1 MSKITMSSLNNL
13 SSWKE
18 IGNHS
23 NKISQKSLNEIFKED
38 KDRFNK
44 FSIQEKD
51 LLLDFSKNHI
61 DNKMMKL
68 FSQLLVDI
76 DLKGKIHDLFNGEK
90 INTSENRSV
99 LHFLLRGSYTSKTK
113 ELYENDVKK
122 GLDKLKLFSK
132 KFQNGELKGYSG
144 KIIKNVINI
153 GIGGSDLGPKM
164 ICEALKY
171 YSNRSVNNY
180 FISNVDPSNLS
191 EVLLNVDP
199 KESIFII
206 SSKSFGTIETLKNAN
221 VCKNWFYNQSKNSES
236 LKKHFFGVTAN
247 TKRAKEFGIE
257 ENNIFPIW
265 DWVGGRYSL
274 WSSVGLPIILKIGFE
289 NFEMLLNGANE
300 IDNHFREQ
308 PFNNNI
314 PVVLGCLGVLYNNF
328 HNCETH
334 AIFPYDDYLK
344 YLPMYL
350 QQADMES
357 NGKNISKNSSEVN
370 YNTGPIIW
378 GDVGTNGQ
386 HSFFQL
392 IHQGTKK
399 IPCDFIGFVNSNNE
413 KEELHEILLSNMIGQ
428 TMALMKGKNGAEVEK
443 ELGNKNKYN
452 NYDIL
457 KNSKIFKGNKP
468 SNTLLF
474 NKLTPYNLGR
484 LIAIYEH
491 KIFVQGSIW
500 NINSFDQ
507 WGVELG
513 KVLSDEVYNKLKNK
527 DKSYIDNSTK
537 GQLDFIEKF
546 RQ

>member
-1 MSKITMSSLNNL
+1 MSSLNKL

-23 NKISQKSLNEIFKED
+23 NKITEKSLNEIFMED

-44 FSIQEKD
+44 FSILEND

-61 DNKMMKL
+61 DDKMMEL
-68 FSQLLVDI
+68 FSRLLVDI

-99 LHFLLRGSYTSKTK
+99 LHFLLRGTYTSKTK

-122 GLDKLKLFSK
+122 GLEKLKLFSK
-132 KFQNGELKGYSG
+132 KFQNGEIIGYSG
-144 KIIKNVINI
+144 KKIKNVINI

-164 ICEALKY
+164 ICEGLKY

-191 EVLLNVDP
+191 EVLLNINP
-199 KESIFII
+199 EESIFII

-221 VCKNWFYNQSKNSES
+221 ICKNWFKDKSKNNQI

-247 TKRAKEFGIE
+247 TKKAKAFGIE

-274 WSSVGLPIILKIGFE
+274 WSSVGLPIILKIGYE

-300 IDNHFREQ
+300 IDNHFREK
-308 PFNNNI
+308 PFDKNI
-314 PVVLGCLGVLYNNF
+314 PVVLACLGILYNNF

-357 NGKNISKNSSEVN
+357 NGKNISKDSSEVN
-370 YNTGPIIW
+370 YNTGPILW

-413 KEELHEILLSNMIGQ
+413 KEELHEILLSNMVGQ
-428 TMALMKGKNGAEVEK
+428 TMALMKGKNILEVKE
-443 ELGNKNKYN
+443 ELGDESKYT
-452 NYDIL
+452 NYEII
-457 KNSKIFKGNKP
+457 KNSKVFKGNKP
-468 SNTLLF
+468 SNTILF
-474 NKLTPYNLGR
+474 DKLTPYNLGR

-491 KIFVQGSIW
+491 KIFVQGCIW

-513 KVLSDEVYNKLKNK
+513 KVLSDEIYQKIKNK
-527 DKSYIDNSTK
+527 DRSDIDNSTK

>member
-1 MSKITMSSLNNL
+1 MSSLNKL

-23 NKISQKSLNEIFKED
+23 NKISERSLNEIFMED

-44 FSIQEKD
+44 FSIQEND

-61 DNKMMKL
+61 DDKMMKL
-68 FSQLLVDI
+68 FSQLMDDI

-99 LHFLLRGSYTSKTK
+99 LHFLLRGTYTSKTK

-122 GLDKLKLFSK
+122 GLDKLKSFSK
-132 KFQNGELKGYSG
+132 KFQNGEIVGYSG
-144 KIIKNVINI
+144 KKIKNVINI

-164 ICEALKY
+164 ICEGLKY
-171 YSNRSVNNY
+171 FSDRSVNNY

-191 EVLLNVDP
+191 EVLLNIDP
-199 KESIFII
+199 EESIFII

-221 VCKNWFYNQSKNSES
+221 ICKNWFEGRSNNNKS

-247 TKRAKEFGIE
+247 TKKAKAFGIE

-274 WSSVGLPIILKIGFE
+274 WSSVGLPIILKIGYE
-289 NFEMLLNGANE
+289 NFEMLLNGAND
-300 IDNHFREQ
+300 IDNHFREK
-308 PFNNNI
+308 PFDKNI
-314 PVVLGCLGVLYNNF
+314 PVVLACLGILYNNF

-357 NGKNISKNSSEVN
+357 NGKNISKDSSEVN
-370 YNTGPIIW
+370 YNTGPILW

-413 KEELHEILLSNMIGQ
+413 KEELHEILLSNMVGQ
-428 TMALMKGKNGAEVEK
+428 TMALMKGKNILEVEE
-443 ELGNKNKYN
+443 ELGDESKYT
-452 NYDIL
+452 NYEII
-457 KNSKIFKGNKP
+457 KNSKVFKGNKP
-468 SNTLLF
+468 SNTFLF
-474 NKLTPYNLGR
+474 DNLTPYNLGR

-491 KIFVQGSIW
+491 KIFVQGCIW

-513 KVLSDEVYNKLKNK
+513 KVLSDEIYEKIKSK
-527 DKSYIDNSTK
+527 DRSDIDNSTK
-537 GQLDFIEKF
+537 GQLDFIDKF

>member
-1 MSKITMSSLNNL
+1 MSSLNKL

-18 IGNHS
+18 IDNHS
-23 NKISQKSLNEIFKED
+23 NKISEKSLNEIFMED

-44 FSIQEKD
+44 FSILEND

-61 DNKMMKL
+61 DDKMMEL
-68 FSQLLVDI
+68 FTQLLVDI

-99 LHFLLRGSYTSKTK
+99 LHFLLRGTYTSKTK

-122 GLDKLKLFSK
+122 GLEKLKLFSK
-132 KFQNGELKGYSG
+132 KFQNGEIIGYSG
-144 KIIKNVINI
+144 KKIKNVINI

-164 ICEALKY
+164 ICEGLKY

-180 FISNVDPSNLS
+180 FISNVDPNNLS
-191 EVLLNVDP
+191 EVLQNINP
-199 KESIFII
+199 EESIFII

-221 VCKNWFYNQSKNSES
+221 ICKNWFKDKSHNNQS

-247 TKRAKEFGIE
+247 TKKAKAFGIE

-274 WSSVGLPIILKIGFE
+274 WSSVGLPIILKIGYE

-300 IDNHFREQ
+300 IDNHFREK
-308 PFNNNI
+308 PFDKNI
-314 PVVLGCLGVLYNNF
+314 PVVLACLGVLYNNF

-357 NGKNISKNSSEVN
+357 NGKNISKDSSEVN
-370 YNTGPIIW
+370 YNTGPILW

-399 IPCDFIGFVNSNNE
+399 IPCDFVGFVNSNNE
-413 KEELHEILLSNMIGQ
+413 KEELHEILLSNMVGQ
-428 TMALMKGKNGAEVEK
+428 TMALMKGKNILEVKE
-443 ELGNKNKYN
+443 ELGNESKYT
-452 NYDIL
+452 NYEII
-457 KNSKIFKGNKP
+457 KNSKVFKGNKP
-468 SNTLLF
+468 SNTILF
-474 NKLTPYNLGR
+474 DKLTPYNLGR

-491 KIFVQGSIW
+491 KIFVQGCIW

-513 KVLSDEVYNKLKNK
+513 KVLSDEIYEKIKNK
-527 DKSYIDNSTK
+527 DRSDIDNSTK

>member
-1 MSKITMSSLNNL
+1 MSSLNKL

-23 NKISQKSLNEIFKED
+23 NKITEKSLNEIFMED

-44 FSIQEKD
+44 FSILEND

-61 DNKMMKL
+61 DDKMMEL
-68 FSQLLVDI
+68 FTQLLVDI

-99 LHFLLRGSYTSKTK
+99 LHFLLRGTYTSKTK
-113 ELYENDVKK
+113 ELYENDVKE
-122 GLDKLKLFSK
+122 GLEKLKLFSK
-132 KFQNGELKGYSG
+132 KFQNEEIIGYSG
-144 KIIKNVINI
+144 KKIKNVINI

-164 ICEALKY
+164 ICEGLKY

-191 EVLLNVDP
+191 EVLLNIDP
-199 KESIFII
+199 EESIFII

-221 VCKNWFYNQSKNSES
+221 ICKNWFKDKSHNNQS

-247 TKRAKEFGIE
+247 TKKAKAFGIE

-274 WSSVGLPIILKIGFE
+274 WSSVGLPIILKIGYE

-300 IDNHFREQ
+300 IDNHFREK
-308 PFNNNI
+308 PFDKNI
-314 PVVLGCLGVLYNNF
+314 PVVLACLGVLYNNF

-357 NGKNISKNSSEVN
+357 NGKNISKDSSEVN
-370 YNTGPIIW
+370 YNTGPILW

-399 IPCDFIGFVNSNNE
+399 IPCDFVGFVNSNNE
-413 KEELHEILLSNMIGQ
+413 KEELHEILLSNMVGQ
-428 TMALMKGKNGAEVEK
+428 TMALMKGKNILEVKE
-443 ELGNKNKYN
+443 ELGDESKYT
-452 NYDIL
+452 NYEII
-457 KNSKIFKGNKP
+457 KNSKVFKGNKP
-468 SNTLLF
+468 SNTILF
-474 NKLTPYNLGR
+474 DKLTPYNLGR

-491 KIFVQGSIW
+491 KIFVQGCIW

-513 KVLSDEVYNKLKNK
+513 KVLSDEIYEKIKNK
-527 DKSYIDNSTK
+527 DRSDIDNSTK

>member
-1 MSKITMSSLNNL
+1 MSSLNTL

-23 NKISQKSLNEIFKED
+23 NKISEKSLNEIFIDD

-44 FSIQEKD
+44 FSIQEND

-61 DNKMMKL
+61 DDKMMKL
-68 FSQLLVDI
+68 FSQLMDDI

-99 LHFLLRGSYTSKTK
+99 LHFLLRGTYTSKTK

-122 GLDKLKLFSK
+122 GLDKLKSFSK
-132 KFQNGELKGYSG
+132 KFQNGEIVGYSG
-144 KIIKNVINI
+144 KKIKNVINI

-164 ICEALKY
+164 ICEGLKY
-171 YSNRSVNNY
+171 FSDRSVNNY

-191 EVLLNVDP
+191 EVLLNINP
-199 KESIFII
+199 EESIFII

-221 VCKNWFYNQSKNSES
+221 ICKNWFEGRSNNNRS

-247 TKRAKEFGIE
+247 TKKAKAFGIE

-274 WSSVGLPIILKIGFE
+274 WSSVGLPIILKIGYE

-300 IDNHFREQ
+300 IDNHFREK
-308 PFNNNI
+308 PFDKNI
-314 PVVLGCLGVLYNNF
+314 PVVLACLGILYNNF

-334 AIFPYDDYLK
+334 AIFPYDHYLK

-357 NGKNISKNSSEVN
+357 NGKNVSKDSSEVN
-370 YNTGPIIW
+370 YNTGPILW

-413 KEELHEILLSNMIGQ
+413 KEELHEILLSNMVGQ
-428 TMALMKGKNGAEVEK
+428 TMALMKGKNILEVEE
-443 ELGNKNKYN
+443 ELGDESKYI
-452 NYDIL
+452 NYEVI

-474 NKLTPYNLGR
+474 DNLTPYNLGR

-491 KIFVQGSIW
+491 KIFVQGCIW

-513 KVLSDEVYNKLKNK
+513 KVLSDEIYEKIKSK
-527 DKSYIDNSTK
+527 DRSDIDNSTK
-537 GQLDFIEKF
+537 GQLDFIDKF

>member
-1 MSKITMSSLNNL
+1 MSSLNKL
-13 SSWKE
+13 SSWKK

-23 NKISQKSLNEIFKED
+23 NKISEKSLNEIFRED
-38 KDRFNK
+38 KNRFNK

-61 DNKMMKL
+61 DDKMMKL
-68 FSQLLVDI
+68 FSQLLGDI
-76 DLKGKIHDLFNGEK
+76 DLKGKIYDLFNGKK

-122 GLDKLKLFSK
+122 GLDKLKSFSK
-132 KFQNGELKGYSG
+132 KFQNGQIVGYSG

-164 ICEALKY
+164 ICEGLKY
-171 YSNRSVNNY
+171 YSNRNVTNY

-191 EVLLNVDP
+191 EVLLDIDP
-199 KESIFII
+199 EESIFII

-221 VCKNWFYNQSKNSES
+221 FCKNWFKDLSNSSQS

-247 TKRAKEFGIE
+247 TKKAKQFGIE

-274 WSSVGLPIILKIGFE
+274 WSSVGLPIILKIGYE

-300 IDNHFREQ
+300 IDNHFKEQ
-308 PFNNNI
+308 PFDKNI
-314 PVVLGCLGVLYNNF
+314 PVVLACLGILYNNF

-357 NGKNISKNSSEVN
+357 NGKNISKDSSEVN
-370 YNTGPIIW
+370 YNTGPILW

-413 KEELHEILLSNMIGQ
+413 KRELHEILLSNMVGQ
-428 TMALMKGKNGAEVEK
+428 TMALMKGKNILEVKE
-443 ELGNKNKYN
+443 ELGDESKYT
-452 NYDIL
+452 NYEII

-474 NKLTPYNLGR
+474 DKLTPYNLGR

-491 KIFVQGSIW
+491 KIFVQGCIW

-513 KVLSDEVYNKLKNK
+513 KVLSDEIYEKIKNK
-527 DKSYIDNSTK
+527 DRSDIDNSSK

>member
-1 MSKITMSSLNNL
+1 MSSLNKL

-23 NKISQKSLNEIFKED
+23 NKISEKSLNEIFKKD

-51 LLLDFSKNHI
+51 LLLDFSKNHL
-61 DNKMMKL
+61 DDKMMKL

-122 GLDKLKLFSK
+122 GLEKLKLFSK
-132 KFQNGELKGYSG
+132 KFQNGEIIGYSG
-144 KIIKNVINI
+144 KKIKNVINI

-164 ICEALKY
+164 ICEGLKY

-191 EVLLNVDP
+191 EVLLNIDP
-199 KESIFII
+199 EESIFII

-221 VCKNWFYNQSKNSES
+221 ICKNWFKDKSKNNQS

-247 TKRAKEFGIE
+247 TKKAKAFGIE

-274 WSSVGLPIILKIGFE
+274 WSSVGLPIILKIGYE

-300 IDNHFREQ
+300 IDNHFREK
-308 PFNNNI
+308 PFDKNI
-314 PVVLGCLGVLYNNF
+314 PVVLACLGILYNNF

-357 NGKNISKNSSEVN
+357 NGKNISKDSSEVN
-370 YNTGPIIW
+370 YNTGPILW

-413 KEELHEILLSNMIGQ
+413 KEELHEILLSNMVGQ
-428 TMALMKGKNGAEVEK
+428 TMALMKGKNILDVKE
-443 ELGNKNKYN
+443 ELGDESKYT
-452 NYDIL
+452 NYEII
-457 KNSKIFKGNKP
+457 KNSKVFKGNKP

-474 NKLTPYNLGR
+474 DKLTPYNLGR

-491 KIFVQGSIW
+491 KIFVQGCIW

-513 KVLSDEVYNKLKNK
+513 KVLSDEVYEKIKNK
-527 DKSYIDNSTK
+527 DRSDIDNSTR

>member
-1 MSKITMSSLNNL
+1 MSRLNKL
-13 SSWKE
+13 FSWKQ
-18 IGNHS
+18 IGIHS
-23 NKISQKSLNEIFKED
+23 NKISEKSLNEIFKKD

-44 FSIQEKD
+44 FSIQEKN
-51 LLLDFSKNHI
+51 LLLDYSKNHI
-61 DNKMMKL
+61 DDKMMKL
-68 FSQLLVDI
+68 FSQLLIDI
-76 DLKGKIHDLFNGEK
+76 DLKGKIHDLFNGVK

-99 LHFLLRGSYTSKTK
+99 LHFLLRGTYTSKTK

-122 GLDKLKLFSK
+122 GLEKLKLFSK
-132 KFQNGELKGYSG
+132 KFQNGEIKGYSG
-144 KIIKNVINI
+144 KKIKNVINI

-164 ICEALKY
+164 ICEGLKY
-171 YSNRSVNNY
+171 YSNRSINNY
-180 FISNVDPSNLS
+180 FISNIDPSNLS
-191 EVLLNVDP
+191 EVLLNIDP
-199 KESIFII
+199 EESIFII

-221 VCKNWFYNQSKNSES
+221 ICKNWFKDRSKNNQS

-247 TKRAKEFGIE
+247 TKKAKAFGIE

-274 WSSVGLPIILKIGFE
+274 WSSVGLPIILKIGYE

-300 IDNHFREQ
+300 IDNHFREK
-308 PFNNNI
+308 PFDKNI
-314 PVVLGCLGVLYNNF
+314 PVVLACLGILYNNF

-334 AIFPYDDYLK
+334 AIFPYDNYLK
-344 YLPMYL
+344 YLPIYL

-357 NGKNISKNSSEVN
+357 NGKNISKDSSEVN
-370 YNTGPIIW
+370 YNTGPILW

-413 KEELHEILLSNMIGQ
+413 KEELHEILLSNMVGQ
-428 TMALMKGKNGAEVEK
+428 TMALMKGKNILEVEE
-443 ELGNKNKYN
+443 ELQDESKYT
-452 NYDIL
+452 NYEII
-457 KNSKIFKGNKP
+457 KNSKVFKGNKP

-474 NKLTPYNLGR
+474 DKLTPYNLGR

-491 KIFVQGSIW
+491 KIFVQGCIW

-513 KVLSDEVYNKLKNK
+513 KVLSDEIYKKIKNK
-527 DKSYIDNSTK
+527 DRSDIDESTK
-537 GQLDFIEKF
+537 GQLDFIDKF

>member
-1 MSKITMSSLNNL
+1 MTSINNL

-44 FSIQEKD
+44 FSILEND

-76 DLKGKIHDLFNGEK
+76 DLKGKINDLFNGEK

-314 PVVLGCLGVLYNNF
+314 PVVLGCLGILYNNF

>member
-1 MSKITMSSLNNL
+1 MSSLNTL

-23 NKISQKSLNEIFKED
+23 NKISEKSLNEIFIDD

-44 FSIQEKD
+44 FSIQEND
-51 LLLDFSKNHI
+51 LLLDYSKNHI
-61 DNKMMKL
+61 DDKMMKL
-68 FSQLLVDI
+68 FSQLMDDI

-99 LHFLLRGSYTSKTK
+99 LHFLLRGTYTSKTK

-122 GLDKLKLFSK
+122 GLDKLKSFSK
-132 KFQNGELKGYSG
+132 KFQNGEIVGYSG
-144 KIIKNVINI
+144 KKIKNVINI

-164 ICEALKY
+164 ICEGLKY
-171 YSNRSVNNY
+171 FSDRSVNNY

-191 EVLLNVDP
+191 EVLLNINP
-199 KESIFII
+199 EESIFII

-221 VCKNWFYNQSKNSES
+221 ICKNWFEGRSNNNRS

-247 TKRAKEFGIE
+247 TKKAKAFGIE

-274 WSSVGLPIILKIGFE
+274 WSSVGLPIILKIGYE

-300 IDNHFREQ
+300 IDNHFREK
-308 PFNNNI
+308 PFDKNI
-314 PVVLGCLGVLYNNF
+314 PVVLACLGILYNNF

-334 AIFPYDDYLK
+334 AIFPYDHYLK

-357 NGKNISKNSSEVN
+357 NGKNVSKDSSEVN
-370 YNTGPIIW
+370 YNTGPILW

-413 KEELHEILLSNMIGQ
+413 KEELHEILLSNMVGQ
-428 TMALMKGKNGAEVEK
+428 TMALMKGKNILEVEE
-443 ELGNKNKYN
+443 ELGDESKYT
-452 NYDIL
+452 NYEII
-457 KNSKIFKGNKP
+457 KNSKVFKGNKP

-474 NKLTPYNLGR
+474 DKLTPHNLGR

-491 KIFVQGSIW
+491 KIFVQGCIW

-513 KVLSDEVYNKLKNK
+513 KVLSDEIYKKIKNK
-527 DKSYIDNSTK
+527 DRSDIDNSTK
-537 GQLDFIEKF
+537 GQLDFIDKF

>member
-1 MSKITMSSLNNL
+1 MSSLNKL

-23 NKISQKSLNEIFKED
+23 NKISEKSLNEIFKKD

-44 FSIQEKD
+44 FSIQEKE
-51 LLLDFSKNHI
+51 LLLDFSKNHL
-61 DNKMMKL
+61 DDKMMKL

-122 GLDKLKLFSK
+122 GLEKLKLFSK
-132 KFQNGELKGYSG
+132 KFQNGEIIGYSG
-144 KIIKNVINI
+144 KKIKNVINI

-164 ICEALKY
+164 ICEGLKY

-191 EVLLNVDP
+191 EVLLNIDP
-199 KESIFII
+199 EESIFII

-221 VCKNWFYNQSKNSES
+221 ICKNWFKDKSKNNQS

-247 TKRAKEFGIE
+247 TKKAKAFGIE

-274 WSSVGLPIILKIGFE
+274 WSSVGLPIILKIGYE

-300 IDNHFREQ
+300 IDNHFREK
-308 PFNNNI
+308 PFDKNI
-314 PVVLGCLGVLYNNF
+314 PVVLACLGILYNNF

-357 NGKNISKNSSEVN
+357 NGKNISKDLSEVN
-370 YNTGPIIW
+370 YNTGPILW

-413 KEELHEILLSNMIGQ
+413 KEELHEILLSNMVGQ
-428 TMALMKGKNGAEVEK
+428 TMALMKGKNILDVKE
-443 ELGNKNKYN
+443 ELGDESKYT
-452 NYDIL
+452 NYEII
-457 KNSKIFKGNKP
+457 KNSKVFKGNKP

-474 NKLTPYNLGR
+474 DKLTPYNLGR

-491 KIFVQGSIW
+491 KIFVQGCIW

-513 KVLSDEVYNKLKNK
+513 KVLSDKVYEKIKNK
-527 DKSYIDNSTK
+527 DRSDIDNSTR

>member
-1 MSKITMSSLNNL
+1 MSSLNKL

-23 NKISQKSLNEIFKED
+23 NKITEKSLNDIFMED

-44 FSIQEKD
+44 FSIQEND

-61 DNKMMKL
+61 DYKMMKL
-68 FSQLLVDI
+68 FTQLLVDI

-99 LHFLLRGSYTSKTK
+99 LHFLLRGTYTSKTK

-122 GLDKLKLFSK
+122 GLEKLKLFSK
-132 KFQNGELKGYSG
+132 KFQNGEIIGYSG
-144 KIIKNVINI
+144 KKIKNVINI
-153 GIGGSDLGPKM
+153 GIGGSNLGPKM
-164 ICEALKY
+164 ICEGLKY

-191 EVLLNVDP
+191 EVLLNIDP
-199 KESIFII
+199 EESIFII

-221 VCKNWFYNQSKNSES
+221 ICKNWFKNKSQNNQS
-236 LKKHFFGVTAN
+236 LKKHFYGVTAN
-247 TKRAKEFGIE
+247 TKKAKAFGIE

-274 WSSVGLPIILKIGFE
+274 WSSVGLPVILKIGYE

-300 IDNHFREQ
+300 IDNHFREK
-308 PFNNNI
+308 PFDKNI
-314 PVVLGCLGVLYNNF
+314 PVVLACLGILYNNF

-344 YLPMYL
+344 YLPLYL

-357 NGKNISKNSSEVN
+357 NGKNISKDSSEVN
-370 YNTGPIIW
+370 YNTGPILW

-399 IPCDFIGFVNSNNE
+399 IPCDFVGFVNSNNE
-413 KEELHEILLSNMIGQ
+413 KEELHEILLSNMVGQ
-428 TMALMKGKNGAEVEK
+428 TMALMKGKNILEVKE
-443 ELGNKNKYN
+443 ELGDESKYT
-452 NYDIL
+452 NYEII
-457 KNSKIFKGNKP
+457 KNSKVFKGNKP
-468 SNTLLF
+468 SNTILF
-474 NKLTPYNLGR
+474 DKLTPYNLGR

-491 KIFVQGSIW
+491 KIFVQGCIW

-513 KVLSDEVYNKLKNK
+513 KVLSDEIYKKIKNK
-527 DKSYIDNSTK
+527 DRSDIDNSTK

>member
-1 MSKITMSSLNNL
+1 MSSLNKL

-23 NKISQKSLNEIFKED
+23 NKITEKSLNEIFMED

-44 FSIQEKD
+44 FSILEND

-61 DNKMMKL
+61 DDKMMEL
-68 FSQLLVDI
+68 FTQLLVDI

-99 LHFLLRGSYTSKTK
+99 LHFLLRGTYTSKTK
-113 ELYENDVKK
+113 ELYENDVKE
-122 GLDKLKLFSK
+122 GLEKLKLFSK
-132 KFQNGELKGYSG
+132 KFQNEEIIGYSG
-144 KIIKNVINI
+144 KKIKNVINI

-164 ICEALKY
+164 ICEGLKY

-191 EVLLNVDP
+191 EVLLNIDP
-199 KESIFII
+199 EESIFII

-221 VCKNWFYNQSKNSES
+221 ICKNWFKDKSHNNQS

-247 TKRAKEFGIE
+247 TKKAKAFGIE

-274 WSSVGLPIILKIGFE
+274 WSSVGLPIILKIGYE

-300 IDNHFREQ
+300 IDNHFREK
-308 PFNNNI
+308 PFDKNI
-314 PVVLGCLGVLYNNF
+314 PVVLACLGILYNNF

-334 AIFPYDDYLK
+334 AIFPYDNYLK

-357 NGKNISKNSSEVN
+357 NGKNISKDSSEVN
-370 YNTGPIIW
+370 YNTGPILW

-399 IPCDFIGFVNSNNE
+399 IPCDFVGFVNSNNE
-413 KEELHEILLSNMIGQ
+413 KEELHEILLSNMVGQ
-428 TMALMKGKNGAEVEK
+428 TMALMKGKNILEVKE
-443 ELGNKNKYN
+443 ELGDKSKYT
-452 NYDIL
+452 NYEII
-457 KNSKIFKGNKP
+457 KNSKVFKGNKP
-468 SNTLLF
+468 SNTILF
-474 NKLTPYNLGR
+474 DKLTPYNLGR

-491 KIFVQGSIW
+491 KIFVQGCIW

-513 KVLSDEVYNKLKNK
+513 KVLSDEIYEKIKNK
-527 DKSYIDNSTK
+527 DRSDIDNSTK

>member
-1 MSKITMSSLNNL
+1 MSSLNKL

-23 NKISQKSLNEIFKED
+23 NKISERSLNEIFMED

-44 FSIQEKD
+44 FSIQEND
-51 LLLDFSKNHI
+51 LLLDYSKNHI
-61 DNKMMKL
+61 DDKMMKL
-68 FSQLLVDI
+68 FSQLMDEI

-99 LHFLLRGSYTSKTK
+99 LHFLLRGTYTSKTK
-113 ELYENDVKK
+113 KLFENDVKK
-122 GLDKLKLFSK
+122 GLEKLKSFSK
-132 KFQNGELKGYSG
+132 KFQNGEIVGYSG
-144 KIIKNVINI
+144 KKIKNVINI

-164 ICEALKY
+164 ICEGLKY
-171 YSNRSVNNY
+171 FSDRSVNNY

-191 EVLLNVDP
+191 EVLLNINP
-199 KESIFII
+199 EESIFII

-221 VCKNWFYNQSKNSES
+221 ICKNWFEGRSNNNKS

-247 TKRAKEFGIE
+247 TKKAKAFGIE

-274 WSSVGLPIILKIGFE
+274 WSSVGLPIILKIGYE

-300 IDNHFREQ
+300 IDNHFREK
-308 PFNNNI
+308 PFDKNI
-314 PVVLGCLGVLYNNF
+314 PVVLACLGILYNNF

-357 NGKNISKNSSEVN
+357 NGKNISKDSSEVN
-370 YNTGPIIW
+370 YNTGPILW

-413 KEELHEILLSNMIGQ
+413 KEELHEILLSNMVGQ
-428 TMALMKGKNGAEVEK
+428 TMALMKGKNILEVEE
-443 ELGNKNKYN
+443 ELGDESKYT
-452 NYDIL
+452 NYEII
-457 KNSKIFKGNKP
+457 KNSKVFKGNKP
-468 SNTLLF
+468 SNTFLF
-474 NKLTPYNLGR
+474 DNLTPYNLGR

-491 KIFVQGSIW
+491 KIFVQGCIW

-513 KVLSDEVYNKLKNK
+513 KVLSDEIYEKIKSK
-527 DKSYIDNSTK
+527 DRSDIDNSTK
-537 GQLDFIEKF
+537 GQLDFIDKF

>member
-1 MSKITMSSLNNL
+1 MRSLNNL

-132 KFQNGELKGYSG
+132 KFHNGELKGYSG

-314 PVVLGCLGVLYNNF
+314 PVVLGCLGILYNNF

-452 NYDIL
+452 NYDVL

>member
-1 MSKITMSSLNNL
+1 MSSLNTL

-23 NKISQKSLNEIFKED
+23 NKISEKSLNEIFIDD

-44 FSIQEKD
+44 FSIQEND

-61 DNKMMKL
+61 DDKMMKL
-68 FSQLLVDI
+68 FSQLMNDI

-99 LHFLLRGSYTSKTK
+99 LHFLLRGTYTSKTK

-122 GLDKLKLFSK
+122 GLGKLKSFSK
-132 KFQNGELKGYSG
+132 KFQNGEIVGYSG
-144 KIIKNVINI
+144 KKIKNVINI

-164 ICEALKY
+164 ICEGLKY
-171 YSNRSVNNY
+171 FSNRSVNNY

-191 EVLLNVDP
+191 EALLNIDP
-199 KESIFII
+199 EESIFII

-221 VCKNWFYNQSKNSES
+221 ICKNWFKDKSNTHS

-247 TKRAKEFGIE
+247 TKKAKAFGIE

-274 WSSVGLPIILKIGFE
+274 WSSVGLPIILKIGYE

-300 IDNHFREQ
+300 IDNHFREK
-308 PFNNNI
+308 PFDKNI
-314 PVVLGCLGVLYNNF
+314 PVVLACLGILYNNF

-357 NGKNISKNSSEVN
+357 NGKNISKDSSEVN
-370 YNTGPIIW
+370 YNTGPILW

-413 KEELHEILLSNMIGQ
+413 KEELHEILLSNMVGQ
-428 TMALMKGKNGAEVEK
+428 TMALMKGKNILEVVE
-443 ELGNKNKYN
+443 ELGDESKYT
-452 NYDIL
+452 NYEII
-457 KNSKIFKGNKP
+457 KNSKVFKGNRP

-474 NKLTPYNLGR
+474 DKLTPYNLGR

-491 KIFVQGSIW
+491 KIFVQGCIW

-513 KVLSDEVYNKLKNK
+513 KVLSNEIYEKIKSK
-527 DKSYIDNSTK
+527 DRSDIDNSTK
-537 GQLDFIEKF
+537 GQLDFIHKF

>member
-1 MSKITMSSLNNL
+1 MSSLNKL

-23 NKISQKSLNEIFKED
+23 NKITEKSLNEIFMED

-44 FSIQEKD
+44 FSILEND

-61 DNKMMKL
+61 DDKLMEL
-68 FSQLLVDI
+68 FSRLLVDI

-99 LHFLLRGSYTSKTK
+99 LHFLLRGTYTSKTK

-122 GLDKLKLFSK
+122 GLKKLKLFSK
-132 KFQNGELKGYSG
+132 KFQNGEIIGYSG
-144 KIIKNVINI
+144 KKIKNIINI

-164 ICEALKY
+164 ICEGLKY

-191 EVLLNVDP
+191 EVLLNINP
-199 KESIFII
+199 EESIFII

-221 VCKNWFYNQSKNSES
+221 ICKNWFKDNSKNNQN

-247 TKRAKEFGIE
+247 TKKAKAFGIE

-274 WSSVGLPIILKIGFE
+274 WSSVGLPIILKIGYE

-300 IDNHFREQ
+300 IDNHFREK
-308 PFNNNI
+308 PFDKNI
-314 PVVLGCLGVLYNNF
+314 PVVLACLGILYNNF

-334 AIFPYDDYLK
+334 AIFPYDNYLK

-357 NGKNISKNSSEVN
+357 NGKNISKDSSEVN
-370 YNTGPIIW
+370 YNTGPILW

-413 KEELHEILLSNMIGQ
+413 KEELHEILLSNMVGQ
-428 TMALMKGKNGAEVEK
+428 TMALMKGKNVLEVKE
-443 ELGNKNKYN
+443 ELGDESKYT
-452 NYDIL
+452 NYEII
-457 KNSKIFKGNKP
+457 KNSKVFKGNKP
-468 SNTLLF
+468 SNTILF
-474 NKLTPYNLGR
+474 DKLTPYNLGR

-491 KIFVQGSIW
+491 KIFVQGCIW

-513 KVLSDEVYNKLKNK
+513 KVLSDEIYQKIKNK
-527 DKSYIDNSTK
+527 DRSDIDNSTK

>member
-1 MSKITMSSLNNL
+1 MSSLNKL

-23 NKISQKSLNEIFKED
+23 NKITEKSLNEIFMED

-44 FSIQEKD
+44 FSILEND

-61 DNKMMKL
+61 DDKMMEL
-68 FSQLLVDI
+68 FSRLLVDI

-99 LHFLLRGSYTSKTK
+99 LHFLLRGTYTSKTK
-113 ELYENDVKK
+113 KLYENDVKK
-122 GLDKLKLFSK
+122 GLEKLKLFSK
-132 KFQNGELKGYSG
+132 KFQNGEIIGYSG
-144 KIIKNVINI
+144 KKIKNVINI

-164 ICEALKY
+164 ICEGLKY

-191 EVLLNVDP
+191 EVLLNINP
-199 KESIFII
+199 EESIFII

-221 VCKNWFYNQSKNSES
+221 ICKNWFKDKSHNNQS

-247 TKRAKEFGIE
+247 TKKAKAFGIE

-274 WSSVGLPIILKIGFE
+274 WSSVGLPIILKIGYE

-300 IDNHFREQ
+300 IDNHFREK
-308 PFNNNI
+308 PFDKNI
-314 PVVLGCLGVLYNNF
+314 PVVLACLGILYNNF

-357 NGKNISKNSSEVN
+357 NGKNISKDSSEVN
-370 YNTGPIIW
+370 YNTGPILW

-413 KEELHEILLSNMIGQ
+413 KEELHEILLSNMVGQ
-428 TMALMKGKNGAEVEK
+428 TMALMKGKNILEVKE
-443 ELGNKNKYN
+443 ELGNESKYT
-452 NYDIL
+452 NYEII
-457 KNSKIFKGNKP
+457 KNSKVFKGNKP
-468 SNTLLF
+468 SNTILF
-474 NKLTPYNLGR
+474 DKLTPYNLGR

-491 KIFVQGSIW
+491 KIFVQGCIW

-513 KVLSDEVYNKLKNK
+513 KVLSDEIYEKIKNK
-527 DKSYIDNSTK
+527 DRSEIDNSTK

>member
-1 MSKITMSSLNNL
+1 MSSLNKL

-23 NKISQKSLNEIFKED
+23 NKISEKSLNEIFMED

-44 FSIQEKD
+44 FSILEND

-61 DNKMMKL
+61 DDKMMEL
-68 FSQLLVDI
+68 FSRLLVDI

-99 LHFLLRGSYTSKTK
+99 LHFLLRGTYTSKTK

-122 GLDKLKLFSK
+122 GLKKLKLFSK
-132 KFQNGELKGYSG
+132 KFQNGEIIGYSG
-144 KIIKNVINI
+144 KKIKNVINI

-164 ICEALKY
+164 ICEGLKY

-191 EVLLNVDP
+191 EVLLNINP
-199 KESIFII
+199 EESIFII

-221 VCKNWFYNQSKNSES
+221 ICKNWFKDKSKNNQS

-247 TKRAKEFGIE
+247 TKKAKAFGIE

-274 WSSVGLPIILKIGFE
+274 WSSVGLPIILKIGYE

-300 IDNHFREQ
+300 IDNHFREK
-308 PFNNNI
+308 PFDKNI
-314 PVVLGCLGVLYNNF
+314 PVVLACLGVLYNNF

-357 NGKNISKNSSEVN
+357 NGKNISKDSSEVN
-370 YNTGPIIW
+370 YNTGPILW

-399 IPCDFIGFVNSNNE
+399 IPCDFVGFVNSNNE
-413 KEELHEILLSNMIGQ
+413 KEELHEILLSNMVGQ
-428 TMALMKGKNGAEVEK
+428 TMALMKGKNILEVKE
-443 ELGNKNKYN
+443 ELGNESKYT
-452 NYDIL
+452 NYEII
-457 KNSKIFKGNKP
+457 KNSKVFKGNKP
-468 SNTLLF
+468 SNTILF
-474 NKLTPYNLGR
+474 DKLTPYNLGR

-491 KIFVQGSIW
+491 KIFVQGCIW

-513 KVLSDEVYNKLKNK
+513 KVLSDEIYEKINNK
-527 DKSYIDNSTK
+527 DRSDIDNSTK

>member
-1 MSKITMSSLNNL
+1 MSSLNKL

-23 NKISQKSLNEIFKED
+23 NKITEKSLNEIFMED

-44 FSIQEKD
+44 FSILEND

-61 DNKMMKL
+61 DDKMMEL
-68 FSQLLVDI
+68 FTQLLVDI

-99 LHFLLRGSYTSKTK
+99 LHFLLRGTYTSKTK
-113 ELYENDVKK
+113 ELYENDVKE
-122 GLDKLKLFSK
+122 GLEKLKLFSK
-132 KFQNGELKGYSG
+132 KFQNGEIIGYSG
-144 KIIKNVINI
+144 KKIKNVINI

-164 ICEALKY
+164 ICEGLKY

-191 EVLLNVDP
+191 EVLLNIDP
-199 KESIFII
+199 EESIFII

-221 VCKNWFYNQSKNSES
+221 ICKNWFKDKSHNNQS

-247 TKRAKEFGIE
+247 TKKAKAFGIE

-274 WSSVGLPIILKIGFE
+274 WSSVGLPIILKIGYE

-300 IDNHFREQ
+300 IDNHFREK
-308 PFNNNI
+308 PFDKNI
-314 PVVLGCLGVLYNNF
+314 PVVLACLGVLYNNF

-357 NGKNISKNSSEVN
+357 NGKNISKDSSEVN
-370 YNTGPIIW
+370 YNTGPILW

-399 IPCDFIGFVNSNNE
+399 IPCDFVGFVNSNNE
-413 KEELHEILLSNMIGQ
+413 KEELHEILLSNMVGQ
-428 TMALMKGKNGAEVEK
+428 TMALMKGKNILEVKE
-443 ELGNKNKYN
+443 ELGDESKYT
-452 NYDIL
+452 NYEII
-457 KNSKIFKGNKP
+457 KNSKVFKGNKP
-468 SNTLLF
+468 SNTILF
-474 NKLTPYNLGR
+474 DKLTPYNLGR

-491 KIFVQGSIW
+491 KIFVQGCIW

-513 KVLSDEVYNKLKNK
+513 KVLSDEIYEKIKNK
-527 DKSYIDNSTK
+527 DRSDIDNSTK

>member
-1 MSKITMSSLNNL
+1 MSSLNNL

-61 DNKMMKL
+61 DNKIMKL

-191 EVLLNVDP
+191 EVLLDIDP
-199 KESIFII
+199 EESIFII

-314 PVVLGCLGVLYNNF
+314 PVVLGCLGILYNNF

-443 ELGNKNKYN
+443 ELGNKNKYK

>member
-1 MSKITMSSLNNL
+1 MSSLNNL

-221 VCKNWFYNQSKNSES
+221 LCKNWFYNQSKNSES

-314 PVVLGCLGVLYNNF
+314 PVVLGCLGILYNNF

>member
-1 MSKITMSSLNNL
+1 MSSLNKL

-23 NKISQKSLNEIFKED
+23 NKISEKSLNEIFMED

-44 FSIQEKD
+44 FSILEND

-61 DNKMMKL
+61 DDKMMEL
-68 FSQLLVDI
+68 FSRLLVDI

-99 LHFLLRGSYTSKTK
+99 LHFLLRGTYTSKTK

-122 GLDKLKLFSK
+122 GLKKLKLFSK
-132 KFQNGELKGYSG
+132 KFQNGEIIGYSG
-144 KIIKNVINI
+144 KKIKNVINI

-164 ICEALKY
+164 ICEGLKY

-191 EVLLNVDP
+191 EVLLNINP
-199 KESIFII
+199 EESIFII

-221 VCKNWFYNQSKNSES
+221 ICKNWFEDKSKNNQN

-247 TKRAKEFGIE
+247 TKKAKAFGIE

-274 WSSVGLPIILKIGFE
+274 WSSVGLPIILKIGYE

-300 IDNHFREQ
+300 IDNHFREK
-308 PFNNNI
+308 PFDKNI
-314 PVVLGCLGVLYNNF
+314 PVVLACLGILYNNF

-357 NGKNISKNSSEVN
+357 NGKNISKDSSEVN
-370 YNTGPIIW
+370 YNTGPILW

-413 KEELHEILLSNMIGQ
+413 KEELHEILLSNMVGQ
-428 TMALMKGKNGAEVEK
+428 TMALMKGKNILEVKE
-443 ELGNKNKYN
+443 ELGDESKYT
-452 NYDIL
+452 NYEII
-457 KNSKIFKGNKP
+457 KNSKVFKGNKP
-468 SNTLLF
+468 SNTILF
-474 NKLTPYNLGR
+474 DKLTPYNLGR

-491 KIFVQGSIW
+491 KIFVQGCIW

-513 KVLSDEVYNKLKNK
+513 KVLSDEIYEKIKNK
-527 DKSYIDNSTK
+527 DRSDIDNSTK

>member
-1 MSKITMSSLNNL
+1 MSSLNKL

-23 NKISQKSLNEIFKED
+23 NKISEKSLNEIFIEN

-44 FSIQEKD
+44 FSIQEND

-61 DNKMMKL
+61 DDKMMKL
-68 FSQLLVDI
+68 FSQLMDDI

-99 LHFLLRGSYTSKTK
+99 LHFLLRGTYTSKTK

-122 GLDKLKLFSK
+122 GLDKLRSFSK
-132 KFQNGELKGYSG
+132 KFKNGEIVGYSG
-144 KIIKNVINI
+144 KKIKNIINI

-164 ICEALKY
+164 ICEGLKY
-171 YSNRSVNNY
+171 FSDRSVNNY

-191 EVLLNVDP
+191 EVLLNINP
-199 KESIFII
+199 EESIFII

-221 VCKNWFYNQSKNSES
+221 ICKNWFEGRSNNNKS

-247 TKRAKEFGIE
+247 TKKAKAFGIE

-274 WSSVGLPIILKIGFE
+274 WSSVGLPIILKIGYE

-300 IDNHFREQ
+300 IDNHFREK
-308 PFNNNI
+308 PFDKNI
-314 PVVLGCLGVLYNNF
+314 PVVLACLGILYNNF

-334 AIFPYDDYLK
+334 AIFPYDHYLK

-357 NGKNISKNSSEVN
+357 NGKNISKDSSEVN
-370 YNTGPIIW
+370 YNTGPILW

-413 KEELHEILLSNMIGQ
+413 KEELHEILLSNMVGQ
-428 TMALMKGKNGAEVEK
+428 TMALMKGKNILEVEE
-443 ELGNKNKYN
+443 ELGDESKYI
-452 NYDIL
+452 NYEVI
-457 KNSKIFKGNKP
+457 KKSKIFKGNKP

-474 NKLTPYNLGR
+474 DNLTPYNLGR

-491 KIFVQGSIW
+491 KIFVQGCIW

-513 KVLSDEVYNKLKNK
+513 KVLSDEIYEKIKSK
-527 DKSYIDNSTK
+527 DRSDIDNSTK
-537 GQLDFIEKF
+537 GQLDFIDKF

>member
-1 MSKITMSSLNNL
+1 MSSLNKL

-18 IGNHS
+18 IGNYS
-23 NKISQKSLNEIFKED
+23 NKISEKSLNEIFIEN

-44 FSIQEKD
+44 FSIQEND

-61 DNKMMKL
+61 DDKMMKL
-68 FSQLLVDI
+68 FSQLMDDI

-99 LHFLLRGSYTSKTK
+99 LHFLLRGTYTSKTK

-122 GLDKLKLFSK
+122 GLDKLRSFSK
-132 KFQNGELKGYSG
+132 KFQNGEIVGYSE
-144 KIIKNVINI
+144 KKIKNIINI

-164 ICEALKY
+164 ICEGLKY
-171 YSNRSVNNY
+171 FSDRSVNNY

-191 EVLLNVDP
+191 EVLLNINP
-199 KESIFII
+199 EESIFII

-221 VCKNWFYNQSKNSES
+221 ICKNWFEGRSNNNKS

-247 TKRAKEFGIE
+247 TKKAKAFGIE

-274 WSSVGLPIILKIGFE
+274 WSSVGLPIILKIGYE

-300 IDNHFREQ
+300 IDNHFREK
-308 PFNNNI
+308 PFDKNI
-314 PVVLGCLGVLYNNF
+314 PVVLACLGILYNNF

-334 AIFPYDDYLK
+334 AIFPYDHYLK

-357 NGKNISKNSSEVN
+357 NGKNISKDSSEVN
-370 YNTGPIIW
+370 YNTGPILW

-413 KEELHEILLSNMIGQ
+413 KEELHEILLSNMVGQ
-428 TMALMKGKNGAEVEK
+428 TMALMKGKNILEVEE
-443 ELGNKNKYN
+443 ELGDESKYI
-452 NYDIL
+452 NYEVI
-457 KNSKIFKGNKP
+457 KKSKIFKGNKP

-474 NKLTPYNLGR
+474 DNLTPYNLGR

-491 KIFVQGSIW
+491 KIFVQGCIW

-513 KVLSDEVYNKLKNK
+513 KVLSDEIYEKIKSK
-527 DKSYIDNSTK
+527 DRSDIDNSTK
-537 GQLDFIEKF
+537 GQLDFIDKF

>member
-1 MSKITMSSLNNL
+1 MSSLNKL

-23 NKISQKSLNEIFKED
+23 NKITEKSLNEIFMED

-44 FSIQEKD
+44 FSIQEND

-61 DNKMMKL
+61 DDKMMKL
-68 FSQLLVDI
+68 FTQLLVDI

-99 LHFLLRGSYTSKTK
+99 LHFLLRGTYTSKTK

-122 GLDKLKLFSK
+122 GLEKLKLFSK
-132 KFQNGELKGYSG
+132 KFQNGEIIGYSG
-144 KIIKNVINI
+144 KKIKNVINI

-164 ICEALKY
+164 ICEGLKY

-191 EVLLNVDP
+191 EVLLNIDP
-199 KESIFII
+199 EESIFII

-221 VCKNWFYNQSKNSES
+221 ICKNWFKNKSQNNQS
-236 LKKHFFGVTAN
+236 LKKHFYGVTAN
-247 TKRAKEFGIE
+247 TKKAKAFGIE
-257 ENNIFPIW
+257 ENNIFTIW

-274 WSSVGLPIILKIGFE
+274 WSSVGLPVILKIGYE

-300 IDNHFREQ
+300 IDNHFREK
-308 PFNNNI
+308 PFDKNI
-314 PVVLGCLGVLYNNF
+314 PVVLACLGILYNNF

-344 YLPMYL
+344 YLPLYL

-357 NGKNISKNSSEVN
+357 NGKNISKDSSEVN
-370 YNTGPIIW
+370 YNTGPILW

-399 IPCDFIGFVNSNNE
+399 IPCDFVGFVNSNNE

-428 TMALMKGKNGAEVEK
+428 TMALMKGKNILEVKE
-443 ELGNKNKYN
+443 ELGDESKYT
-452 NYDIL
+452 NYEII
-457 KNSKIFKGNKP
+457 KNSKVFKGNKP
-468 SNTLLF
+468 SNTILF
-474 NKLTPYNLGR
+474 DKLTPYNLGR

-491 KIFVQGSIW
+491 KIFVQGCIW

-513 KVLSDEVYNKLKNK
+513 KVLSDEIYEKIKNK
-527 DKSYIDNSTK
+527 DRSDIDNSTK

>member
-1 MSKITMSSLNNL
+1 MSSLNKL

-23 NKISQKSLNEIFKED
+23 NKITEKSLNEIFMED

-44 FSIQEKD
+44 FSILEND

-61 DNKMMKL
+61 DDKMMEL
-68 FSQLLVDI
+68 FTQLLVDI

-99 LHFLLRGSYTSKTK
+99 LHFLLRGTYTSKTK
-113 ELYENDVKK
+113 ELYENDVKE
-122 GLDKLKLFSK
+122 GLEKLKLFSK
-132 KFQNGELKGYSG
+132 KFQNEEIIGYSG
-144 KIIKNVINI
+144 KKIKNVINI

-164 ICEALKY
+164 ICEGLKY

-191 EVLLNVDP
+191 EVLLNINP
-199 KESIFII
+199 EESIFII

-221 VCKNWFYNQSKNSES
+221 ICKNWFKDKSHNNQS

-247 TKRAKEFGIE
+247 TKKAKAFGIE

-274 WSSVGLPIILKIGFE
+274 WSSVGLPIILKIGYE

-300 IDNHFREQ
+300 IDNHFRQ
-308 PFNNNI
+308 KPFDKNI
-314 PVVLGCLGVLYNNF
+314 PVVLACLGILYNNF

-357 NGKNISKNSSEVN
+357 NGKNISKDSSEVN
-370 YNTGPIIW
+370 YNTGPILW

-399 IPCDFIGFVNSNNE
+399 IPCDFVGFVNSNNE
-413 KEELHEILLSNMIGQ
+413 KEELHEILLSNMVGQ
-428 TMALMKGKNGAEVEK
+428 TMALMKGKNILEVKE
-443 ELGNKNKYN
+443 ELGDESKYT
-452 NYDIL
+452 NYEII
-457 KNSKIFKGNKP
+457 KNSKVFKGNKP
-468 SNTLLF
+468 SNTILF
-474 NKLTPYNLGR
+474 DKLTPYNLGR

-491 KIFVQGSIW
+491 KIFVQGCIW

-513 KVLSDEVYNKLKNK
+513 KVLSDEIYEKIKNK
-527 DKSYIDNSTK
+527 DRSDIDNSTK

>member
-1 MSKITMSSLNNL
+1 MSSLNNL

-314 PVVLGCLGVLYNNF
+314 PVVMGCLGILYNNF

>member
-1 MSKITMSSLNNL
+1 MSSLNKL

-23 NKISQKSLNEIFKED
+23 NKISEKSLNEIFMED
-38 KDRFNK
+38 KDRFSK
-44 FSIQEKD
+44 FSILEND

-61 DNKMMKL
+61 DDKMMEL
-68 FSQLLVDI
+68 FSRLLVDI

-99 LHFLLRGSYTSKTK
+99 LHFLLRGTYSSKTK

-122 GLDKLKLFSK
+122 GLKKLKLFSK
-132 KFQNGELKGYSG
+132 KFQNGEIIGYSG
-144 KIIKNVINI
+144 KKIKNVINI

-164 ICEALKY
+164 ICEGLKY

-191 EVLLNVDP
+191 EVLLNINP
-199 KESIFII
+199 EESIFII

-221 VCKNWFYNQSKNSES
+221 ICKNWFKDKSKNTKN

-247 TKRAKEFGIE
+247 TKKAKAFGIE

-274 WSSVGLPIILKIGFE
+274 WSSVGLPIILKIGYE

-300 IDNHFREQ
+300 IDNHFREK
-308 PFNNNI
+308 PFDKNI
-314 PVVLGCLGVLYNNF
+314 PVVLACLGILYNNF

-357 NGKNISKNSSEVN
+357 NGKNISKDSSEVN
-370 YNTGPIIW
+370 YNTGPILW

-413 KEELHEILLSNMIGQ
+413 KEELHEILLSNMVGQ
-428 TMALMKGKNGAEVEK
+428 TMALMKGKNVLEVKE
-443 ELGNKNKYN
+443 ELGDESKYT
-452 NYDIL
+452 NYEII
-457 KNSKIFKGNKP
+457 KNSKVFKGNKP
-468 SNTLLF
+468 SNTILF
-474 NKLTPYNLGR
+474 DKLTPYNLGR

-491 KIFVQGSIW
+491 KIFVQGCIW

-513 KVLSDEVYNKLKNK
+513 KVLSDEIYQKIKNK
-527 DKSYIDNSTK
+527 DRSDIDNSTK

>member
-1 MSKITMSSLNNL
+1 MSSLNKL
-13 SSWKE
+13 SSWID

-23 NKISQKSLNEIFKED
+23 KKISDKSLNEMFKED

-44 FSIQEKD
+44 FSIQSES

-61 DNKMMKL
+61 DDKMMKL
-68 FSQLLVDI
+68 FSQLLDEI
-76 DLKGKIHDLFNGEK
+76 DLKGKMKDFYNGKK

-99 LHFLLRGSYTSKTK
+99 LHFLLRGSYNSKTK
-113 ELYENDVKK
+113 ELYYSDVKK
-122 GLDKLKLFSK
+122 GLDKLKSFSK
-132 KFQNGELKGYSG
+132 KFRNGDIKGYSG
-144 KIIKNVINI
+144 KKIKNVINI

-164 ICEALKY
+164 ICEALKC
-171 YSNRSVNNY
+171 YSNRDIQNY

-191 EVLLNVDP
+191 EVLQNIDP
-199 KESIFII
+199 NESIFII

-221 VCKNWFYNQSKNSES
+221 ICKNWFYNHIKTSEDVKN
-236 LKKHFFGVTAN
+236 HFFGVTAN
-247 TKRAKEFGIE
+247 TKRAKEFGID

-289 NFEMLLNGANE
+289 NFEKLLSGANE
-300 IDNHFREQ
+300 IDNHFKNE
-308 PFNNNI
+308 PYDKNI
-314 PVVLGCLGVLYNNF
+314 PIILACLGVLYNNF

-334 AIFPYDDYLK
+334 AIFPYDHYLK

-357 NGKNISKNSSEVN
+357 NGKNTSKDSLEVK
-370 YNTGPIIW
+370 YSTGPILW

-428 TMALMKGKNGAEVEK
+428 TMALMKGKKMEEVEK
-443 ELGNKNKYN
+443 ELGSKTKYS
-452 NYDIL
+452 NYEIL
-457 KNSKIFKGNKP
+457 KNSKVFKGNKP

-474 NKLTPYNLGR
+474 DKLTPYNLGR

-491 KIFVQGSIW
+491 KIFVQGCIW

-513 KVLSDEVYNKLKNK
+513 KMLSEEVYKKINKN
-527 DKSYIDNSTK
+527 DRSNIDNSTS
-537 GQLDFIEKF
+537 GQLDFIKKF

>member
-1 MSKITMSSLNNL
+1 MSSLNKL

-23 NKISQKSLNEIFKED
+23 NKISEKSLNEIFMED
-38 KDRFNK
+38 KDRFSK
-44 FSIQEKD
+44 FSILEND

-61 DNKMMKL
+61 DDKMMEL
-68 FSQLLVDI
+68 FSRLLVDI
-76 DLKGKIHDLFNGEK
+76 DLKGKIHNLFNGEK

-99 LHFLLRGSYTSKTK
+99 LHFLLRGTYTSKTK

-122 GLDKLKLFSK
+122 GLKKLKLFSK
-132 KFQNGELKGYSG
+132 KFQNGEIIGYSG
-144 KIIKNVINI
+144 KKIKNVINI

-164 ICEALKY
+164 ICEGLKY

-191 EVLLNVDP
+191 EVLLNINP
-199 KESIFII
+199 EESIFII

-221 VCKNWFYNQSKNSES
+221 ICTNWFKDKSKNNQN

-247 TKRAKEFGIE
+247 TKKAKAFGIE

-274 WSSVGLPIILKIGFE
+274 WSSVGLPIILKIGYE

-300 IDNHFREQ
+300 IDNHFREK
-308 PFNNNI
+308 PFDKNI
-314 PVVLGCLGVLYNNF
+314 PVVLACLGILYNNF

-357 NGKNISKNSSEVN
+357 NGKNISKDSSEVN
-370 YNTGPIIW
+370 YNTGPILW

-413 KEELHEILLSNMIGQ
+413 KEELHEILLSNMVGQ
-428 TMALMKGKNGAEVEK
+428 TMALMKGKNILEVKE
-443 ELGNKNKYN
+443 ELGDESKYT
-452 NYDIL
+452 NYEII

-468 SNTLLF
+468 SNTILF
-474 NKLTPYNLGR
+474 DKLTPYNLGR

-491 KIFVQGSIW
+491 KIFVQGCIW

-513 KVLSDEVYNKLKNK
+513 KVLSDEIYKKIKNK
-527 DKSYIDNSTK
+527 DRSDIDNSTK